1 VKLLEKIKSRFAR
14 DSATLQIGGMLN
26 AAGSLVSSVALAFT
40 LGAREQGDFYAAQA
54 LFALFFFAL
63 NLGVVQA
70 AVSQIAGAS
79 ARSLEDKVANW
90 LAFLAKAYL
99 AASIVLVGLG
109 WVVLPWLADWQYDAR
124 PLGWW
129 AWILCLTPLLE
140 IPKVVCCAAL
150 QGTRR
155 MLPLAQCENG
165 MEACR
170 AVLVASGAAITGD
183 PLGPVLGTLAASV
196 IGSVLAI
203 DIYRRARREGSAC
216 LPGLRDIAGR
226 VRNIPLREGL
236 PLGVRIGLMRSID
249 ALALDA
255 LPPLIILKFGGPD
268 AQSII
273 TYLRIAKNIMR
284 LPLMMLQGVTRT
296 ALPAMSEYVGRGD
309 WKGLRKIWLRTTLLA
324 GGASCVLVCL
334 LTLCVPWIVSTF
346 YPAEYAA
353 PIQMLALILALAYG
367 IQSFHV
373 GFDAFYIATSRLKV
387 GIGIGLIGIVV
398 SLGTLVWFVSTLG
411 LTGPAW
417 ALVFGIGWGSLNLVY
432 VLHFFRSTPVPGR
445 ASAAGG

>member
-1 VKLLEKIKSRFAR
+1 MFKSRFAR

-26 AAGSLVSSVALAFT
+26 AAGNLLSSVALAFT
-40 LGAREQGDFYAAQA
+40 LGAREQGDFYTAQA
-54 LFALFFFAL
+54 LYAFFFFTL

-99 AASIVLVGLG
+99 AAAIVLVGLG

-129 AWILCLTPLLE
+129 AWFLCLTPLVEL
-140 IPKVVCCAAL
+140 PKVVCCAAL

-170 AVLVASGAAITGD
+170 VVLVVAGAAITGD

-196 IGSVLAI
+196 VGSILAI
-203 DIYRRARREGSAC
+203 DIYRRARREDRTC
-216 LPGLRDIAGR
+216 LPGLRDIAAR
-226 VRNIPLREGL
+226 IRSIPLREGL
-236 PLGVRIGLMRSID
+236 PLGIRIGMMRNVD

-255 LPPLIILKFGGPD
+255 LPPLIIRKFGGPD

-273 TYLRIAKNIMR
+273 TYFRIAQRIMK
-284 LPLMMLQGVTRT
+284 LPLMLLQGVTRT

-309 WKGLRKIWLRTTLLA
+309 WKGLRKIWLRTTLLG
-324 GGASCVLVCL
+324 GGATCALVGL
-334 LTLCVPWIVSTF
+334 FTLCLPWIVSTF
-346 YPAEYAA
+346 YPVDYAA
-353 PIQMLALILALAYG
+353 PIQALSLILAAAYAQ
-367 IQSFHV
+367 QSFHV
-373 GFDAFYIATSRLKV
+373 GFDAFYIATSKLKV
-387 GIGIGLIGIVV
+387 GIAIGLSGLCVYLL
-398 SLGTLVWFVSTLG
+398 SLVWLVSALG

-417 ALVFGIGWGSLNLVY
+417 AILVGLTWGSLNLVY
-432 VLHFFRSTPVPGR
+432 VWNFFRTAAIPGR
-445 ASAAGG
+445 APTAEA